1 MGILT
6 TINCGDTP
14 VASLHLVDAYMRW
27 ALLAAEEV
35 VGKKGLHVLLR
46 ERGLERFIDNYP
58 PELLKI
64 SGGITLGDYAQ
75 LCTGLLTFFGRAGKS
90 MVIRIGR
97 LTSKYAIEKQSG
109 VYNVAAKTAAKL
121 MPSGLQ
127 VKLVLDSMVNGY
139 NKLYAENGQELHFSL
154 EDRGDKWAFISVECP
169 LCAGKAA
176 DLPMCWGRTGTLKE
190 ALFWLTGKDFDVE
203 EVECRALGASACVW
217 EVSKTPKE

>member
-1 MGILT
+1 MEIKDT
-6 TINCGDTP
+6 TPNDP
-14 VASLHLVDAYMRW
+14 VASLYLVDAYMRW

-35 VGKKGLHVLLR
+35 VGKQGLHILLR

-64 SGGITLGDYAQ
+64 SGNITLGDYAQ

-154 EDRGDKWAFISVECP
+154 EDRRNKWAFISVECP

-190 ALFWLTGKDFDVE
+190 ALSWLTGKEFEVE

-217 EVSKTPKE
+217 EISKTPKE

>member
-1 MGILT
+1 MEIKDKA
-6 TINCGDTP
+6 NDSN
-14 VASLHLVDAYMRW
+14 ASLYLVDAYMRW

-35 VGKKGLHVLLR
+35 VGKQGLHVLLR

-64 SGGITLGDYAQ
+64 SGTITLGDYAQ
-75 LCTGLLTFFGRAGKS
+75 LCAGLLTFFGRAGKS
-90 MVIRIGR
+90 MVIRCGR

-121 MPSGLQ
+121 MPYGMQ

-139 NKLYAENGQELHFSL
+139 NKLYSENGQEFHFGV
-154 EDRGDKWAFISVECP
+154 EDRGTNWAFISVECP
-169 LCAGKAA
+169 NCAGKVA
-176 DLPMCWGRTGTLKE
+176 DQPMCWGRIGTLKE
-190 ALFWLTGKDFDVE
+190 SLVWLTGKDFDVE
-203 EVECRALGASACVW
+203 EVECRALGAPACVW

>member
-1 MGILT
+1 MEIKDKT
-6 TINCGDTP
+6 NDP
-14 VASLHLVDAYMRW
+14 VASLYLVDAYMRW

-35 VGKKGLHVLLR
+35 VGKQGLIVLLR
-46 ERGLERFIDNYP
+46 QRGLERFIDNYP

-64 SGGITLGDYAQ
+64 SGSITLGDYAE
-75 LCTGLLTFFGRAGKS
+75 LCAGLQTFFGRAGKS

-121 MPSGLQ
+121 MPSGMQ
-127 VKLVLDSMVNGY
+127 VKLVLDSMANGY
-139 NKLYAENGQELHFSL
+139 NKLYAENGQELHFRV
-154 EDRGDKWAFISVECP
+154 EDRGNKWAFISVECP

-176 DLPMCWGRTGTLKE
+176 DVPMCWGRIGLLKE
-190 ALFWLTGKDFDVE
+190 GLSWLTGKEFDVE

>member
-1 MGILT
+1 MEIKDKT
-6 TINCGDTP
+6 PNDP

-35 VGKKGLHVLLR
+35 VGQRGLHILLR

-64 SGGITLGDYAQ
+64 SGDITLGDYAQ

-97 LTSKYAIEKQSG
+97 LTSKYAIEKQSS

-139 NKLYAENGQELHFSL
+139 NKLYAENGQELHFRL
-154 EDRGDKWAFISVECP
+154 EERGNKWAFISVECP
-169 LCAGKAA
+169 LCAGKVA
-176 DLPMCWGRTGTLKE
+176 DLPMCWGRIGTLKE
-190 ALFWLTGKDFDVE
+190 ALSWLTGKDFDVE

>member
-1 MGILT
+1 MEIKDRT
-6 TINCGDTP
+6 PNDP

-35 VGKKGLHVLLR
+35 VGKKGLHILLR

-64 SGGITLGDYAQ
+64 SGDITLGDYAQ

-97 LTSKYAIEKQSG
+97 LTSKYAIEKQST

-154 EDRGDKWAFISVECP
+154 EDRGNKWAFISVECP

-176 DLPMCWGRTGTLKE
+176 DLPMCWGRIGTLKE
-190 ALFWLTGKDFDVE
+190 ALSWLTGKDFDVE
-203 EVECRALGASACVW
+203 EVECRALGAAACIW